1 MVKPT
6 VTHPDHGLL
15 LGRKKEWIIDSCSNM
30 DEPQGR
36 YAEWKR
42 ANLKKATYC
51 IMSILSVMNWHS
63 YRDGDE
69 IN

>member
-15 LGRKKEWIIDSCSNM
+15 LSRRKEWVTDSCSNL

-36 YAEWKR
+36 DAEWKR
-42 ANLKKATYC
+42 ANLKKPTYC
-51 IMSILSVMNWHS
+51 IIPFLSVMKWHS
-63 YRDGDE
+63 YRGGDE
-69 IN
+69 IS